1 MTKTSNTNSGEP
13 STTVPCPNEGM
24 AAIKIG
30 YRTLLMKEKIAYK
43 MFKLLAKAEIM
54 EQTGYGD
61 EICYVPTDSTIT
73 LELIAP
79 KAYQLGLTNAMLLK

>member
-1 MTKTSNTNSGEP
+1 
-13 STTVPCPNEGM
+13 
-24 AAIKIG
+24 
-30 YRTLLMKEKIAYK
+30 